1 MMEKVTFAVARTTGK
16 ASGFGSF
23 KARLSPKMGRI
34 MRTITTP
41 IKMAFNT
48 EPAIKPAGRRHLKE
62 VFSWKYHTV
71 MARTAFPAITA
82 GNISGMA
89 AMMGEP
95 VKKNA
100 VTGAMILNSNPLHN
114 PTDRTARIMVRL
126 TIGPVIYTDRF
137 LKY

>member
-1 MMEKVTFAVARTTGK
+1 
-16 ASGFGSF
+16 
-23 KARLSPKMGRI
+23 
-34 MRTITTP
+34 
-41 IKMAFNT
+41 MAFNT

-89 AMMGEP
+89 AIMGEP

-100 VTGAMILNSNPLHN
+100 VTGAMMLNSNPLHN
-114 PTDRTARIMVRL
+114 PTDKTARMMVRF
-126 TIGPVIYTDRF
+126 TIGPGTGS
-137 LKY
+137 